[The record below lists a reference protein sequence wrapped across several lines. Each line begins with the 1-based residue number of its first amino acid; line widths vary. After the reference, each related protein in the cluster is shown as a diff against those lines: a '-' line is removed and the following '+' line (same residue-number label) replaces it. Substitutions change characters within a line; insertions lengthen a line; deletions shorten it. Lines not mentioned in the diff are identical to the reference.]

1 MIQSEDMKRVELKK
15 HNKNSLMNL
24 TYKQQPSTILS
35 SELLSEK
42 FDREEGPSSRNRY
55 QLAPEDNLSYQST
68 QARIKDLKRGTL
80 CKGQLSSKDES
91 SQSSR
96 LNKPQ

>member
-42 FDREEGPSSRNRY
+42 FDLEEGPSSRNRY